1 MMADDSEEL
10 YPQESLRKR
19 KQVGTAEKEYS
30 LNRIFRK
37 TEKVDLPS
45 VHVDVNL
52 FDLSFQELI
61 KIFGT
66 FDIIHSSLPLH
77 VMIRLPSLK

>member
-37 TEKVDLPS
+37 T
-45 VHVDVNL
+45 
-52 FDLSFQELI
+52 
-61 KIFGT
+61 
-66 FDIIHSSLPLH
+66 
-77 VMIRLPSLK
+77 